1 MRRDAV
7 RVDIVTMD
15 GEKTNE
21 NEEERETLST
31 DKVIAECNEKPGWA
45 DGQKKDASRF
55 FSSSFFG
62 NNNSNQFDP
71 NECTLIPKQNG

>member
-45 DGQKKDASRF
+45 DGQKKRRIAFLLF
-55 FSSSFFG
+55 FFFR
-62 NNNSNQFDP
+62 
-71 NECTLIPKQNG
+71 